1 MPLPEHDSKAIVTP
15 APWDRLRQFTAARV
29 ALGQAGVS
37 LPTAAHLRFTLDH
50 AKARDAVH
58 HPLDTPGFFDDL
70 TKEGFAALPPLASR
84 VRDRREYLAR
94 PDLGRR
100 LSEAGAT
107 TLRQAN
113 IAPVDLAL
121 VVADGLSSF
130 AVQRQAVPLL
140 AAFSP
145 LATARGLRCSPII
158 LVEGGRVAVGDEV
171 GEILGAR
178 VVIVLIGERP
188 GLSSPDSLGVYLTY
202 APKLGLTDE
211 RRNCISNIRPQGL
224 PHDRAART
232 LDYLVARSLA
242 LGLSGVDLKDEQ
254 QITEEGRQEL
264 PLTL

>member
-58 HPLDTPGFFDDL
+58 HPLDTPGFFGDL
-70 TKEGFAALPPLASR
+70 AKEGFAALPLASR

-100 LSEAGAT
+100 LSEASAT

-113 IAPVDLAL
+113 IASVDLAL

-130 AVQRQAVPLL
+130 AVQRQVVPLL
-140 AAFSP
+140 TAFSP
-145 LATARGLRCSPII
+145 LAMARGLRCSPVI
-158 LVEGGRVAVGDEV
+158 LVQGGRVAVGDEV

-254 QITEEGRQEL
+254 QVAEDGRQEL
-264 PLTL
+264 PDAL